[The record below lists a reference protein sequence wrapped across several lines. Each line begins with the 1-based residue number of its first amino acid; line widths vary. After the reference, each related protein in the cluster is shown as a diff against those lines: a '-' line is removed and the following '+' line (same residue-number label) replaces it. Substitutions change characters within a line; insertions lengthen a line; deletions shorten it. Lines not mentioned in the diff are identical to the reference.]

1 MTHDE
6 LHANQQFEI
15 AHNIA
20 HEGTKTGKG
29 LNQIGNLQRATD
41 TQWSSHLN
49 SITSLMRTFSATGK
63 VLKTVIKKGNSEKRA
78 SADAAYECLIS
89 FEFVF
94 ILHLM
99 GELLGLT
106 DNLFQALQ
114 RRGQDILNAICSVS
128 STKVFVQMFR
138 ANGWDELF
146 IKAKSFCKKHNVEI
160 PNVTAH
166 HKPGKGRSHQGGNI
180 TMVHHFRVDLFIAVT
195 DALPQELDHRFDEN
209 MIDLLFFSASLDPK
223 DSFKSFDID
232 KICNLENKYLT
243 EDFSD

>member
-63 VLKTVIKKGNSEKRA
+63 VLKTVIKEGNSEKCA
-78 SADAAYECLIS
+78 SVDAAYDCLMS

-99 GELLGLT
+99 GELLRLT
-106 DNLFQALQ
+106 DNLCQALQ
-114 RRGQDILNAICSVS
+114 RRGQDIVNAMGLVS
-128 STKVFVQMFR
+128 STKV
-138 ANGWDELF
+138 
-146 IKAKSFCKKHNVEI
+146 
-160 PNVTAH
+160 
-166 HKPGKGRSHQGGNI
+166 
-180 TMVHHFRVDLFIAVT
+180 
-195 DALPQELDHRFDEN
+195 
-209 MIDLLFFSASLDPK
+209 
-223 DSFKSFDID
+223 
-232 KICNLENKYLT
+232 
-243 EDFSD
+243 